1 MKHTCRALECWC
13 ARSYIA
19 VLTNLF
25 ISNLHPKVLQNCILV
40 QIRVMVYLWE
50 NVLVGIEVMRSF
62 LELVMG
68 GIKVMLLIRA
78 TGYQFESLE

>member
-1 MKHTCRALECWC
+1 M
-13 ARSYIA
+13 
-19 VLTNLF
+19 
-25 ISNLHPKVLQNCILV
+25 LQNCTLV

-78 TGYQFESLE
+78 TGYRFESLE